1 MSNENVAM
9 ECEHCGADVQDELK
23 AHKSGEQL
31 CESCYDDY
39 RECDGC
45 LNHYHMDDMTFAE
58 RDELFY
64 CEDCSSDLDYCEHCE
79 HYGCDL
85 ELSKVND
92 DHGNEIQCCSQCRDD
107 MNTFYCE
114 RCNEYYS
121 EDYYERY
128 HIRGIGTVCQGCEED
143 TDTFTCVYCDE
154 TYETRNQG
162 NDDEDEPCCRN
173 CVEEHDT
180 SYIHNYSFKPRPIF
194 FKGKNE
200 DNNALFFGLELEVE
214 QKRSSVDRG
223 TMAKKIQR
231 DCCYFK
237 SDGSLE
243 YGFEIVTHPMTISY
257 INENKETVFKSM
269 LDELINNKYKSYDSN
284 TCGMHIHLSKKAFG
298 TWQLYRFIKFFIDN
312 KDFITAISQRKQE
325 HLERWAAIESEPDS
339 SIIYKAKKKNGN
351 SKRYV
356 AINLQNDKTIELRVF
371 RGTLNYYSFMK
382 NIEFAYALFNFSRDV
397 NDTSVE
403 AFKKYISKS
412 NEYTMLNKFI
422 QTKNL

>member
-1 MSNENVAM
+1 MANENVAM
-9 ECEHCGADVQDELK
+9 ECDHCGADVQDELK
-23 AHKSGEQL
+23 AHKSGVQL
-31 CESCYDDY
+31 CESCYEDY
-39 RECDGC
+39 YECDGC
-45 LNHYHMDDMTFAE
+45 LNHFHRDDMTYAE

-64 CEDCSSDLDYCEHCE
+64 CEDCSSDLDYCEACDK
-79 HYGCDL
+79 YGCDL
-85 ELSKVND
+85 ELENIHD
-92 DHGNEIQCCSQCRDD
+92 RDGNMKKCCQSCRED
-107 MNTFYCE
+107 MDVFYCE
-114 RCNEYYS
+114 QCNEYYS
-121 EDYYERY
+121 EAYYDRY

-154 TYETRNQG
+154 TYEVRNQG
-162 NDDEDEPCCRN
+162 NDDADEPCCRN
-173 CVEEHDT
+173 CSVEHDA
-180 SYIHNYSFKPRPIF
+180 SYIHNYSFKPRPTF

-214 QKRSSVDRG
+214 QKRSNIDRG
-223 TMAKKIQR
+223 AMAKKIQR

-237 SDGSLE
+237 SDGSLDH
-243 YGFEIVTHPMTISY
+243 GFEIVTHPMTISY

-269 LDELINNKYKSYDSN
+269 LDELINNKYKSYDST
-284 TCGMHIHLSKKAFG
+284 TCGMHIHLTKKAFG

-312 KDFITAISQRKQE
+312 KDFITAISQRKEE

-403 AFKKYISKS
+403 GFKKYISKS